1 MWGQVSGT
9 EPDASSSPDP
19 SGSMLLGTRS
29 HRPGGEREQEGP
41 DPSQLPLQGVRE
53 LLLVHLLPLLL
64 DPGVGDRVAPGETEQ
79 SAPDGGQTPETQPPG
94 LCPVPGLGSW
104 GGACLVPDAPPGFPR

>member
-1 MWGQVSGT
+1 
-9 EPDASSSPDP
+9 
-19 SGSMLLGTRS
+19 MLLGTRS

-64 DPGVGDRVAPGETEQ
+64 DPGVGDRVAPGETGQ

-94 LCPVPGLGSW
+94 LCPVPGLGPW